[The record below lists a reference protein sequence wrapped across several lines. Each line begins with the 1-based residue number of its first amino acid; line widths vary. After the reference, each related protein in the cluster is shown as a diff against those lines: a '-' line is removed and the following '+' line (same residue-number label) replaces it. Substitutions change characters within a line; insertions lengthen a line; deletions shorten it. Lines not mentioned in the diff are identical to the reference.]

1 MRTCLICKRVYDDE
15 VSFCEADGAQTA
27 SIMPGSRL
35 LDGKYEIDRLLGQG
49 GMGAV
54 FVATQHGIERQVA
67 VKLINPSFVSNAQA
81 LERFKREALA
91 TGRVKHPNAITVY
104 DFGVTAEGVAY
115 LAMEYLAGTSL
126 REELAKVRVMEP
138 SRVIEILGPVCSA
151 IESAHRQNI
160 VHRDLKPDNIFLES
174 LDDGAVA
181 PKVLDFGIAK
191 LRSAQAGAPDLTGEG
206 SSIGTPA
213 YMSPEQAKGLHLDAR
228 SDVYA
233 LGVIAYEMLSGAL
246 PFQSTSPMG
255 YLVQHMMEAPIPLSA
270 ANPRIASQIEGVVMQ
285 ALGKAPEARP
295 QSALEFGRALAAAL
309 EASKAPKPSSAAG
322 LQEAVSFLHTLT
334 AEAANATRG
343 LATGPGKL
351 LGWAVGMAM
360 GVRPDVA
367 SEAFAE
373 LARELVAAAAQ
384 RIPYE
389 SVLQGASRWA
399 ERRLGIQGLVAP
411 TAIQQTIGVSLRSA
425 GIALYCAQ
433 PGLQWS
439 ARMPSGSELPLRFST
454 LGDGEPF
461 AETVPDVSS
470 YFVGDLPGGQVVALI
485 ARSKGKVVWSE
496 SVALVD
502 GGTTLVLCVPEPDV
516 TATQNPEMFAHLF
529 GTVEIHCSEP
539 GAEIFVDQGPVPWG
553 VTIDGGPV
561 LLYCVIP
568 GRHRVNIRKE
578 YFNPVGEDVEIEAG
592 SRAVVRA
599 ALVRSQARAEVVANL
614 AGVLVEF
621 TGPEPARDIAT
632 VTTGE
637 PWSSRPIALPAGRYR
652 VRSSS
657 VGCAPFIDEISLRG
671 DTARRIEIVFQPQ
684 QCPLCGQP
692 AGVDTFTCPGCNR
705 EHVHSFHRFDQGVCI
720 DCAAKASFDRA
731 KTAGTVDAW
740 RTFLEGF
747 RSANVHLTRQAEL
760 EMRFVQDKAR
770 EAELAERAE
779 RFAALAARGQMNDVV
794 ASWTRVVNERPG
806 DHEARL
812 ALAMALEAVGDR
824 GGALASMRIAAER
837 APKDPFVRREL
848 GRLHVVLRNHGEA
861 VREYTAAV
869 QLKPN
874 FADAHFELASLLAAS
889 GQVDSAIEGFRAAA
903 ASQPQNAVYHEG
915 HGRAL
920 ADRGRYR
927 EAGEA
932 FRRAANCY
940 RSSGN
945 LERATINEQRSQEAF
960 SQTAIHKAGRMIK
973 GLLE

>member
-1 MRTCLICKRVYDDE
+1 MRTCLICKRVFDDE
-15 VSFCEADGAQTA
+15 VSFCEEDGAQTA

-115 LAMEYLAGTSL
+115 LAMEYLAGLSL
-126 REELAKVRVMEP
+126 RDELAKVRVMEP
-138 SRVIEILGPVCSA
+138 SRVVDILGPVCSA

-270 ANPRIASQIEGVVMQ
+270 ANPRIAAQLEGVVMQ
-285 ALGKAPEARP
+285 ALGKAPESRP
-295 QSALEFGRALAAAL
+295 QSALEFGRGLAAAL
-309 EASKAPKPSSAAG
+309 EASRAPKPSAAAG

-343 LATGPGKL
+343 LSTGPGKL
-351 LGWAVGMAM
+351 LGWAVGLAM
-360 GVRPDVA
+360 GIKPDVA

-399 ERRLGIQGLVAP
+399 ERRLGIPGLSPP
-411 TAIQQTIGVSLRSA
+411 TAVQQTIGVSMRSA

-433 PGLQWS
+433 PGLSWV
-439 ARMPSGSELPLRFST
+439 ARMPSGSELPLRLNT
-454 LGDGEPF
+454 TADGEPF
-461 AETVPDVSS
+461 AETAPDVSS
-470 YFVGDLPGGQVVALI
+470 YFVSDLPGGQVVALI
-485 ARSKGKVVWSE
+485 ARARGKVVWSE

-502 GGTTLVLCVPEPDV
+502 GGTTLVLCVPEPDA

-529 GTVEIHCSEP
+529 GTVEIHCSESD
-539 GAEIFVDQGPVPWG
+539 AEIFVDRGPVPWG
-553 VTIDGGPV
+553 VTVDSGPV

-568 GRHRVNIRKE
+568 GRHRISIRKE
-578 YFNPVGEDVEIEAG
+578 FYAPISEDVEVEPG

-599 ALVRSQARAEVVANL
+599 GLVRGQARAEVVTSLTGA
-614 AGVLVEF
+614 VVEF
-621 TGPEPARDIAT
+621 TGPEPLKDVAT

-657 VGCAPFIDEISLRG
+657 VGCTPFVDEIALR
-671 DTARRIEIVFQPQ
+671 DDAVRRIEIVFAPLP
-684 QCPLCGQP
+684 CPLCGQP
-692 AGVDTFTCPGCNR
+692 AGVDTFTCPGCKR
-705 EHVHSFHRFDQGVCI
+705 ENVHVFHRFDQGACI
-720 DCAAKASFDRA
+720 DCAARSSFDRA
-731 KTAGTVDAW
+731 KSAGTVEAW
-740 RTFLEGF
+740 RVFLEGF
-747 RSANVHLTRQAEL
+747 RSANVHLTKQAEL
-760 EMRFVQDKAR
+760 EMRFLLDQAR
-770 EAELAERAE
+770 EAEIAERAE
-779 RFAALAARGQMNDVV
+779 RFAALALKGQMNDVV

-806 DHEARL
+806 DHEAHF
-812 ALAMALEAVGDR
+812 ALAMALEAIGDR
-824 GGALASMRIAAER
+824 NGALAGLRVAAER
-837 APKDPFVRREL
+837 APNDPFLRREL
-848 GRLHVVLRNHGEA
+848 GRLHAVLRNTDA
-861 VREYTAAV
+861 SIREYTSAV

-903 ASQPQNAVYHEG
+903 ASRPQNAVYHEG
-915 HGRAL
+915 LGRAL
-920 ADRGRYR
+920 ADRGRHR

-932 FRRAANCY
+932 FRQAAGCY
-940 RSSGN
+940 RTMGN
-945 LERATINEQRSQEAF
+945 TERASVNEQWSQAEF
-960 SQTAIHKAGRMIK
+960 SQTGIRKAGRMIK

>member
-67 VKLINPSFVSNAQA
+67 VKLINPSFVSNDQA

-104 DFGVTAEGVAY
+104 DFGVTKEGVAY

-138 SRVIEILGPVCSA
+138 SRVVDILGPVCSA

-160 VHRDLKPDNIFLES
+160 VHRDLKPDNIFLEA
-174 LDDGAVA
+174 LDDGAEA

-270 ANPRIASQIEGVVMQ
+270 ANPRIAPQLETVVMQ

-295 QSALEFGRALAAAL
+295 QSALEFGRGLAAAL
-309 EASKAPKPSSAAG
+309 EASKAPKPSAAAG

-343 LATGPGKL
+343 LAAGPGKL
-351 LGWAVGMAM
+351 LGWAVGLAM
-360 GVRPDVA
+360 GVKPDVA

-384 RIPYE
+384 RIPYDA
-389 SVLQGASRWA
+389 VLQGASRWA
-399 ERRLGIQGLVAP
+399 ERRLGIPGLAAP
-411 TAIQQTIGVSLRSA
+411 TAVQQTIGMSMRTA
-425 GIALYCAQ
+425 GIALFCAQ
-433 PGLQWS
+433 PGLQWV
-439 ARMPSGSELPLRFST
+439 ARMPSGSELPLRLQTS
-454 LGDGEPF
+454 GDGEPF
-461 AETVPDVSS
+461 AETAPDVSS

-485 ARSKGKVVWSE
+485 ARAKGKVVWSE

-502 GGTTLVLCVPEPDV
+502 GGTTLVLCVPEPDA

-529 GTVEIHCSEP
+529 GTVEIHASEP
-539 GAEIFVDQGPVPWG
+539 GAEIFVDRGPVPWG
-553 VTIDGGPV
+553 VTVDGGPV

-568 GRHRVNIRKE
+568 GRHRISIRKE
-578 YFNPVGEDVEIEAG
+578 FYVPVSEDVDVEPG
-592 SRAVVRA
+592 NRSVVRA
-599 ALVRSQARAEVVANL
+599 TLVRAQARAEVVTNL
-614 AGVLVEF
+614 PGATVEF
-621 TGPEPARDIAT
+621 VGPEPSGDVAT
-632 VTTGE
+632 LTSGE
-637 PWSSRPIALPAGRYR
+637 PWSFRPISLPSGRYR
-652 VRSSS
+652 VRSSA
-657 VGCAPFIDEISLRG
+657 VGYTPFVDEVALRG
-671 DTARRIEIVFQPQ
+671 DAVRRIEISFQPVA
-684 QCPLCGQP
+684 CPLCGQP
-692 AGVDTFTCPGCNR
+692 AGVDTFTCPGCHRDN
-705 EHVHSFHRFDQGVCI
+705 VHSFHRFDRGVCI
-720 DCAAKASFDRA
+720 DCAARASFDRA

-740 RTFLEGF
+740 RQFLDGF
-747 RSANVHLTRQAEL
+747 RSANVHLTRQAEF
-760 EMRFVQDKAR
+760 EMRFLQDQAR

-794 ASWTRVVNERPG
+794 ASWSRVVAERPG
-806 DHEARL
+806 DHEAHL
-812 ALAMALEAVGDR
+812 ALAMALEAIGDR
-824 GGALASMRIAAER
+824 NGALSGMRAAADR
-837 APKDPFVRREL
+837 APNDPFVRREL
-848 GRLHVVLRNHGEA
+848 GRLHVVLRNPGEA
-861 VREYTAAV
+861 VREYTTAV

-874 FADAHFELASLLAAS
+874 FADAHFELASLLAAT
-889 GQVDSAIEGFRAAA
+889 GQIDSAIEGFRAAA
-903 ASQPQNAVYHEG
+903 ASNPQNAVYHEG
-915 HGRAL
+915 LGRAL
-920 ADRGRYR
+920 SERARHR

-932 FRRAANCY
+932 FRQAANCY

-945 LERATINEQRSQEAF
+945 LERAAANEQLSQAAF

>member
-15 VSFCEADGAQTA
+15 VSFCEDDGAQTA
-27 SIMPGSRL
+27 SIMPGGRL

-67 VKLINPSFVSNAQA
+67 VKLINPSFVSNDQA

-104 DFGVTAEGVAY
+104 DFGVTSDGVAY

-126 REELAKVRVMEP
+126 RDEIAKCRVMEP
-138 SRVIEILGPVCSA
+138 ARVVEILGPVCSA

-160 VHRDLKPDNIFLES
+160 VHRDLKPDNIFLEA

-270 ANPRIASQIEGVVMQ
+270 ANPRIEPALEAVVMQ

-295 QSALEFGRALAAAL
+295 QSALEFGRALAAAM
-309 EASKAPKPSSAAG
+309 EASKAPKPSAAAG

-334 AEAANATRG
+334 ADAANATRG
-343 LATGPGKL
+343 LATGPGKQ
-351 LGWAVGMAM
+351 LGWAVGLAM
-360 GVRPDVA
+360 GVRADVA

-389 SVLQGASRWA
+389 SVFQGASKWA
-399 ERRLGIQGLVAP
+399 ERRLGIPGLTSP
-411 TAIQQTIGVSLRSA
+411 TAVQPSAGASLRSA
-425 GIALYCAQ
+425 GIAFFCAQ
-433 PGLQWS
+433 PGLQWV
-439 ARMPSGSELPLRFST
+439 ARMPNGAELPLRLST
-454 LGDGEPF
+454 IGDGEPF
-461 AETVPDVSS
+461 AETAPGVSS
-470 YFVGDLPGGQVVALI
+470 YFVDNLPGGQVVALI
-485 ARSKGKVVWSE
+485 ARARGKVVWTE
-496 SVALVD
+496 TVALVD
-502 GGTTLVLCVPEPDV
+502 GGATLVVCVPEPDA

-529 GTVEIHCSEP
+529 GTVEIHCSESN
-539 GAEIFVDQGPVPWG
+539 AEIFVDRGPVPWG
-553 VTIDGGPV
+553 VTVDGGPV

-568 GRHRVNIRKE
+568 GRHRINIRKE
-578 YFNPVGEDVEIEAG
+578 FYVPIGEDVEVTPGARSI
-592 SRAVVRA
+592 VRA
-599 ALVRSQARAEVVANL
+599 ALVRAQARAEVVTNL
-614 AGVLVEF
+614 TGATVEF
-621 TGPEPARDIAT
+621 AGPDPSIDIT
-632 VTTGE
+632 SVTTGE
-637 PWSSRPIALPAGRYR
+637 PWSSRPVALPAGLYR
-652 VRSSS
+652 VRCTST
-657 VGCAPFIDEISLRG
+657 GCTPFIDEIALRG
-671 DTARRIEIVFQPQ
+671 DSVRRIEIALQPLA
-684 QCPLCGQP
+684 CPLCGQP
-692 AGVDTFTCPGCNR
+692 AGGDTFTCPGCKR
-705 EHVHSFHRFDQGVCI
+705 ENVHSFHRFEQDTCI
-720 DCAAKASFDRA
+720 DCAARASFDRA
-731 KTAGTVDAW
+731 RAAGTVEAW
-740 RTFLEGF
+740 RVFLDGF

-760 EMRFVQDKAR
+760 EMRFVQDQAR
-770 EAELAERAE
+770 EAELSERAE
-779 RFAALAARGQMNDVV
+779 RFAAMAARGQMNDVV
-794 ASWTRVVNERPG
+794 ASWTRIVNERPG
-806 DHEARL
+806 DHEAHL

-824 GGALASMRIAAER
+824 HGALAGMRAAVER
-837 APKDPFVRREL
+837 APNDAFVRREL
-848 GRLHVVLRNHGEA
+848 GRLHAVLRNPTEA
-861 VREYTAAV
+861 VREYSAAV

-874 FADAHFELASLLAAS
+874 FADAHFELASLLVAS
-889 GQVDSAIEGFRAAA
+889 GQVDMAIEGFRAAA

-920 ADRGRYR
+920 SERGRHK
-927 EAGEA
+927 EAGES
-932 FRRAANCY
+932 FRLAANCY
-940 RSSGN
+940 RTTGN
-945 LERATINEQRSQEAF
+945 AERATMNEQRSQAAF
-960 SQTAIHKAGRMIK
+960 SQTAMHKAGRMIK